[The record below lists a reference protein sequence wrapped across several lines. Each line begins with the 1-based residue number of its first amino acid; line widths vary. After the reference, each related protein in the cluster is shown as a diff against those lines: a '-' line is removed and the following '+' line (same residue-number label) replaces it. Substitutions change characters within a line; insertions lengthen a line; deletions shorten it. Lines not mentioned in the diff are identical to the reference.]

1 MHHTYLPLTYDK
13 YGTYYIQKKSVYPT
27 MTHFVL
33 IKFLRVFA
41 KIFITQLVIF
51 GISNRDV

>member
-33 IKFLRVFA
+33 IKFLHVFA